1 MGANAATKLYRVVQN
16 CFTIQAI
23 EILNGTQALEFRRPL
38 KSSKRVEEIVAKY
51 REIVPFVEKD
61 KYLQPEI
68 AKSRNF
74 VVAGF

>member
-1 MGANAATKLYRVVQN
+1 MINGERVVKDKLDN
-16 CFTIQAI
+16 EKTIQAI

-51 REIVPFVEKD
+51 RAIVPFVEKD

-68 AKSRNF
+68 AKSRDF